1 MEIYI
6 VKQGDTLAKIS
17 GQSGLSEERIR
28 ILNGIDGD
36 RLVVG
41 QALLL
46 LYPTV
51 TYTVKQ
57 GDTLERIAQ
66 MFNTDVRA
74 LWRANYNIS
83 GTYEIYEGQ
92 SLVIYY
98 GNAQKRTII
107 TNGYAYPGINTS
119 LLEKTLPYLTYI
131 SPFTYGFT
139 ENGEI
144 LELNDE
150 TIRSYAS
157 RAGTKTLMHL
167 STLTVEGN
175 FSNILASN
183 VLNNRD
189 VWPTFADNIL
199 SILKE
204 RNFSGLDIDFEFV
217 FGSEAGLYAEF
228 VGYLTSRLNPYGYK
242 VICALVPKSSDNQQ
256 GDFYQGHNYEL
267 LGQAANFVFVMTYEW
282 GYTYGPPMAVAP
294 INGVRNVLN
303 YAVSKIPPSKILMG
317 IPNYAYD
324 WALPYEKGV
333 SRALLLGNEEAV
345 NLAFDKGAEIKYDTG
360 AQTPY
365 FEYKEPDGK
374 NHVVWFEDA
383 RSINEKLKLITEF
396 NLAGAGYWNMMRP
409 FNANWALLDY
419 YYNIED

>member
-1 MEIYI
+1 M
-6 VKQGDTLAKIS
+6 
-17 GQSGLSEERIR
+17 
-28 ILNGIDGD
+28 
-36 RLVVG
+36 
-41 QALLL
+41 
-46 LYPTV
+46 
-51 TYTVKQ
+51 
-57 GDTLERIAQ
+57 
-66 MFNTDVRA
+66 
-74 LWRANYNIS
+74 
-83 GTYEIYEGQ
+83 
-92 SLVIYY
+92 
-98 GNAQKRTII
+98 
-107 TNGYAYPGINTS
+107 
-119 LLEKTLPYLTYI
+119 EKTLPYLTYI

-139 ENGEI
+139 EEGEI

-157 RAGTKTLMHL
+157 REGTESLMHL

-183 VLNNRD
+183 LLNNQS
-189 VWPTFADNIL
+189 VWPAFADNIL
-199 SILKE
+199 SIIKA

-217 FGSEAGLYAEF
+217 FASEAELYAQL
-228 VGYLTSRLNPYGYK
+228 VSYLTSRLNPYGYK

-256 GDFYQGHNYEL
+256 GDFYQGHNYSL

-294 INGVRNVLN
+294 INGVRNVLS
-303 YAVSKIPPSKILMG
+303 YAVSKIPSSKILMG

-324 WALPYEKGV
+324 WALPYEKGI
-333 SRALLLGNEEAV
+333 SRALLLGNDEAAA
-345 NLAFDKGAEIKYDTG
+345 LAFDKNSEIKFDTG

-383 RSINEKLKLITEF
+383 RSINEKLKLIDEF

-419 YYNIED
+419 YYKIL

>member
-6 VKQGDTLAKIS
+6 VKQGDTISKIS
-17 GQSGLSEERIR
+17 SMSGLSEERIR
-28 ILNGIDGD
+28 ILNGLDND
-36 RLVVG
+36 NLAVG
-41 QALLL
+41 QAILL

-57 GDTLERIAQ
+57 GDTLEKIARQ
-66 MFNTDVRA
+66 FNTDIRS

-92 SLVIYY
+92 NLVIYY
-98 GNAQKRTII
+98 GSSSKRSLI
-107 TNGYAYPGINTS
+107 TNGYAYPNINTS

-139 ENGEI
+139 EEGEI

-157 RAGTKTLMHL
+157 REGTESLMHL

-183 VLNNRD
+183 LLNNQS
-189 VWPTFADNIL
+189 VWPAFADNIL
-199 SILKE
+199 SIIKA

-217 FGSEAGLYAEF
+217 FASEAELYAQL
-228 VGYLTSRLNPYGYK
+228 VSYLTSRLNPYGYK

-256 GDFYQGHNYEL
+256 GDFYQGHNYSL

-294 INGVRNVLN
+294 INGVRNVLS
-303 YAVSKIPPSKILMG
+303 YAVSKIPSSKILMG

-324 WALPYEKGV
+324 WALPYEKGI
-333 SRALLLGNEEAV
+333 SRALLLGNDEAAA
-345 NLAFDKGAEIKYDTG
+345 LAFDKNSEIKFDTG

-383 RSINEKLKLITEF
+383 RSINEKLKLIDEF

-419 YYNIED
+419 YYKIL